1 MDVVMEDL
9 VPKYLMTDL
18 NADSYQITEMQ
29 SLIKTYEIKIGL
41 I

>member
-18 NADSYQITEMQ
+18 NEDSYQITEMQ